1 MRKGIYTYHGIPYA
15 EAKERFVRAERVT
28 PWQDVRLAVDYGAI
42 APQGKGGFPNTT
54 WEDPAR
60 EFPMDNNCQNLNI
73 WTPGI
78 ADGKKR
84 PVMVWLHGGGFSAG
98 SSAEIP
104 AYDGANLSRAGDVVV
119 VSVNNWDAYT
129 LQGGTTMM
137 FDADTKLVHHHD
149 AELLKLLAPAQ

>member
-1 MRKGIYTYHGIPYA
+1 
-15 EAKERFVRAERVT
+15 
-28 PWQDVRLAVDYGAI
+28 
-42 APQGKGGFPNTT
+42 
-54 WEDPAR
+54 
-60 EFPMDNNCQNLNI
+60 
-73 WTPGI
+73 
-78 ADGKKR
+78 
-84 PVMVWLHGGGFSAG
+84 MVWLHGGGFSAG

-149 AELLKLLAPAQ
+149 AELLKLPAPAQ